1 MNFQT
6 LLAKRY
12 IFAQKRHSVLT
23 LCSIIVALAFMS
35 MLFSGFTTC
44 FTSLRNI
51 AYDKAPYHCLVYSV
65 TKEQGE
71 LLSQAEGITSCVLKE
86 NPEGGTYQAQLLIQK
101 YIDDEQKVLDAAF
114 EKAGLGFGYME
125 MLNNFEMNFDLM
137 QYDFV
142 GVAAW
147 YTVACTF
154 ALFFGFVIILAM
166 AMRLVI
172 DTAFEIS
179 SKERERQFGVL
190 QSIGATPGQVV
201 KIITMEGTLLSIIG
215 IPIGLICGN
224 ALTYAAYRIVL
235 YTKLMEA
242 MLTPEKIEELVC
254 FSTNPWMMLASAA
267 TGYVW
272 VWLSAYATGMRI
284 IKMSPMQ
291 AITSR
296 TGTVKKVKKHSIY
309 GLIFGWTGKLASR
322 NARRS
327 LKRFWITVVSLT
339 VSITLFSTSSFA
351 IDGFIDSYEGYLRS
365 EGIDF
370 DFSAGTI
377 ADDNDRFSYNK
388 SLEEMKNSGY
398 FKDLRLSINCGGIY
412 EKDTDSAC
420 TILIDYC
427 NEETYE
433 YLFNGKPPISYEELT
448 ASGEYLMIEINQEI
462 ADPLVWEN
470 MQKVQQLDEITVE
483 IRRRQLISIEEFE
496 ALPEEE
502 HRSHEE
508 RRNYYEAYE
517 TDEET
522 GEEILVGYWYTHYVP
537 KTYHI
542 NQSYPIEKSS
552 FGNSTYEMSS
562 VRIIGTLPQYEK
574 HFADYD
580 PPFNGPYIECNL
592 ADHDSYRDALKFIE
606 NNKYL
611 YLEWD
616 AYGMNYA
623 YRSSFTLVK
632 IIMAFIALM
641 VALISIVNM
650 VNIVSTGLLNRR
662 SELASMQCVGMTKG
676 QMYGMT
682 IVECLQ
688 YVLTS
693 GVVASLLSFAVMIGM
708 KYFIRFM
715 TLEENFEAVI
725 SYTKPQ
731 GIVWICTAAAFVVAL
746 ITALISIQGMQ
757 KQSLVDQIRSVD

>member
-6 LLAKRY
+6 MLAKRY

-51 AYDKAPYHCLVYSV
+51 AYDKAPYHFLVYSV

-71 LLSQAEGITSCVLKE
+71 LLSQAEGIASCVLKE
-86 NPEGGTYQAQLLIQK
+86 NPDGSTYQAELMLQK
-101 YIDDEQKVLDAAF
+101 YIKDEEVILDAAF
-114 EKAGLGFGYME
+114 EKAGLGFGFYDT
-125 MLNNFEMNFDLM
+125 FDTYVGNYDLLL
-137 QYDFV
+137 YDFV

-147 YTVACTF
+147 YQVAVYF
-154 ALFFGFVIILAM
+154 ALFFIFVLILAM

-235 YTKLMEA
+235 HTKLMEA

-296 TGTVKKVKKHSIY
+296 TNTVKKVKKHSIY
-309 GLIFGWTGKLASR
+309 GLLFGWVGKLASR

-351 IDGFIDSYEGYLRS
+351 IDGFIDSYEEYLFG

-370 DFSAGTI
+370 DFSVYGNNEQ
-377 ADDNDRFSYNK
+377 DPLEYQK
-388 SLEEMKNSGY
+388 SIQELEGSGY
-398 FKDLRLSINCGGIY
+398 YKNISFENGWWGRYRFDEERAAMVSVTY
-412 EKDTDSAC
+412 
-420 TILIDYC
+420 Y
-427 NEETYE
+427 NEEAYSQ
-433 YLFNGKPPISYEELT
+433 LFDGKPPVSYEKLA
-448 ASGEYLMIEINQEI
+448 ASGEYIMLEISQEL
-462 ADPLVWEN
+462 ADPLTWEN
-470 MQKVQQLDEITVE
+470 MQKVQQLDELPLE
-483 IRRRQLISIEEFE
+483 IYRRQRISIKEYE
-496 ALPEEE
+496 ALPEEQKKE
-502 HRSHEE
+502 MIEDFE
-508 RRNYYEAYE
+508 YDE
-517 TDEET
+517 TT
-522 GEEILVGYWYTHYVP
+522 GEEVLTGYTYKEFSP
-537 KTYHI
+537 KTYSVGHRL
-542 NQSYPIEKSS
+542 PIEESRH
-552 FGNSTYEMSS
+552 GIDPLGMVS
-562 VRIIGTLPQYEK
+562 VELIGTLKQYEE
-574 HFADYD
+574 HYEDYGD
-580 PPFNGPYIECNL
+580 RVASYEIECNL
-592 ADHDSYRDALKFIE
+592 IDHDSYRDALNFIE
-606 NNKYL
+606 KSEIVEL
-611 YLEWD
+611 GWD
-616 AYGMNYA
+616 VYGMNYA
-623 YRSSFTLVK
+623 NRSGFTLTK
-632 IIMAFIALM
+632 IIVAFIALM

-662 SELASMQCVGMTKG
+662 SELASMQCVGMTRG

-693 GVVASLLSFAVMIGM
+693 GVVSSLLSFAVMIGM

-715 TLEENFEAVI
+715 TLEEDFKTVI

-731 GIVWICTAAAFVVAL
+731 GIVWLCTAAAFVVAL
-746 ITALISIQGMQ
+746 ITALISIQEMQ

>member
-6 LLAKRY
+6 MLAKRY

-51 AYDKAPYHCLVYSV
+51 AYDNAPYHCLVYSV

-86 NPEGGTYQAQLLIQK
+86 NPDGSTYQAQLLIQK

-142 GVAAW
+142 GVSAW

-235 YTKLMEA
+235 HTKLMEA

-296 TGTVKKVKKHSIY
+296 SSTVKKVKKHSIY

-351 IDGFIDSYEGYLRS
+351 IDGFIDSYEEYLYD

-370 DFSAGTI
+370 DFSVNTI
-377 ADDNDRFSYNK
+377 EDENDLLSYRQPMQD
-388 SLEEMKNSGY
+388 LENSGY
-398 FKDLRLSINCGGIY
+398 FKNLSLEIGRFGQHKIDGGGI
-412 EKDTDSAC
+412 C
-420 TILIDYC
+420 GFTINYC
-427 NEETYE
+427 NEEAYKQ
-433 YLFNGKPPISYEELT
+433 LFNGNPPVSYENLT
-448 ASGEYLMIEINQEI
+448 ASGELLMLEINQEI
-462 ADPLVWEN
+462 ADPATWAN
-470 MQKVQQLDEITVE
+470 MQKTQLLDEIPVEVWGRTYITVE
-483 IRRRQLISIEEFE
+483 EYE
-496 ALPEEE
+496 ALAEEE
-502 HRSHEE
+502 LLNVHEE
-508 RRNYYEAYE
+508 TEIDEA
-517 TDEET
+517 T
-522 GEEILVGYWYTHYVP
+522 GEEILVGYSYTEYIP
-537 KTYHI
+537 QTYRIHHRCPVEESRYRI
-542 NQSYPIEKSS
+542 LE
-552 FGNSTYEMSS
+552 GEMSS
-562 VRIIGTLPQYEK
+562 VLLIGTLQQYEQCCT
-574 HFADYD
+574 D
-580 PPFNGPYIECNL
+580 FNSSWIGHTIECNL
-592 ADHDSYRDALKFIE
+592 IDHDSYRDALSFIE
-606 NNKYL
+606 KHETL
-611 YLEWD
+611 ELEWD
-616 AYGMNYA
+616 VYGMNYVN
-623 YRSSFTLVK
+623 RSSFTLTK
-632 IIMAFIALM
+632 IIVAFIALM

-693 GVVASLLSFAVMIGM
+693 GIVSSLLSFAVMIGM

-715 TLEENFEAVI
+715 TLEEDFKTVI

-731 GIVWICTAAAFVVAL
+731 GIVWLCTAAAFVVAL
-746 ITALISIQGMQ
+746 ITALISIQEMQ

>member
-6 LLAKRY
+6 MLAKRY

-101 YIDDEQKVLDAAF
+101 FIDDEQKVLDAAF

-125 MLNNFEMNFDLM
+125 MRNNFEMNFDLM

-154 ALFFGFVIILAM
+154 ALFFVFVIILAM

-235 YTKLMEA
+235 HTKLMEA

-296 TGTVKKVKKHSIY
+296 SNTVKKVKKHSIY

-351 IDGFIDSYEGYLRS
+351 IDGYIDSYEEYLYG

-370 DFSAGTI
+370 DFSIGNRNKNRDPLGHQKTI
-377 ADDNDRFSYNK
+377 EI
-388 SLEEMKNSGY
+388 LEKSGY
-398 FKDLRLSINCGGIY
+398 FKDLSLELNTFGKHQLN
-412 EKDTDSAC
+412 EKTS
-420 TILIDYC
+420 TIVEIDYC
-427 NEETYE
+427 NEEAYNQ
-433 YLFNGKPPISYEELT
+433 LFEGKPPVSYEELA
-448 ASGEYLMIEINQEI
+448 ASGEYLMLEINQDI
-462 ADPLVWEN
+462 ADPTHWANL
-470 MQKVQQLDEITVE
+470 QKTQVLDEIPVVTSKRIEISVE
-483 IRRRQLISIEEFE
+483 EYE
-496 ALPEEE
+496 ALPEDQQKKMREVTE
-502 HRSHEE
+502 
-508 RRNYYEAYE
+508 YDEA
-517 TDEET
+517 T
-522 GEEILVGYWYTHYVP
+522 GEETITGYYYIENFN
-537 KTYHI
+537 KTYSIHSRI
-542 NQSYPIEKSS
+542 PIEEGSCWRIIP
-552 FGNSTYEMSS
+552 YEM
-562 VRIIGTLPQYEK
+562 GTVQLIATQTQYEQ
-574 HFADYD
+574 HHEDYSILLS
-580 PPFNGPYIECNL
+580 NTVECNL
-592 ADHDSYRDALKFIE
+592 IDHDSYRDALSFIE
-606 NNKYL
+606 KHETL
-611 YLEWD
+611 ELEWD
-616 AYGMNYA
+616 VYGMNYVN
-623 YRSSFTLVK
+623 RSSFTLTK
-632 IIMAFIALM
+632 IIVAFIVLM

-682 IVECLQ
+682 VVECLQ

-693 GVVASLLSFAVMIGM
+693 GVVSSLLSFAVMIGM

-715 TLEENFEAVI
+715 TLEEDFKTVI

-746 ITALISIQGMQ
+746 ITALISIQEMQ